1 MSEPVKSRVAGPVLA
16 GIALLAA
23 LIVYYGVSSTSGRH
37 LPGDETEARPQA
49 TAGTFVAWS
58 DSVWSLASDQDQ
70 LVFLL
75 VSDSSSE
82 AALKLES
89 QMLEIAELQTQF
101 KAQVL
106 PVRISRRVRPD
117 LAERYAQQQVPV
129 ALLLLPSG
137 EALSVLQG
145 ECGTW
150 PAQITQ
156 ADRFRRDHRN
166 EIAARVEKFWDVP
179 EAEILSSDTETLSLE
194 SLLDKVDH
202 VVYSYAD
209 SMLNAPSP
217 TDEIWRVDI
226 GSYLRLRTR
235 AKSPN
240 ASKAAS
246 QLLERLVS
254 ARNAAWPDDLDRLGQ
269 RLPPAGIAQVALE
282 PYVLT
287 EVNRSDK
294 ERAASVLDWMRARTA
309 QVTAAEAAYM
319 HRLAGVLGHK
329 LELAYPGHW
338 LGSDRPGMGSLP
350 HIEND
355 PEGLDGF
362 LTDGLAWL
370 EYLIDSADPARSDMA
385 QALADSIW
393 TQLWSEE
400 RLCFRDKPIRPT
412 AVRELE
418 VFPRAQLGRAAMSY
432 LRTSSQSDRP
442 LMRSRA
448 ERCLEAFQPYLE
460 TAGSAAAY
468 YGCALMLKSRTNSF
482 SASNSGT

>member
-1 MSEPVKSRVAGPVLA
+1 MSEPEKSKVAGPVLA

-23 LIVYYGVSSTSGRH
+23 VIVYYGVSSTSGKH
-37 LPGDETEARPQA
+37 LPGNETEARTQA
-49 TAGTFVAWS
+49 TAGTFVPWS

-75 VSDSSSE
+75 VSDSTRE
-82 AALKLES
+82 TALTLES
-89 QMLEIAELQTQF
+89 QMLEIAELQAQF

-106 PVRISRRVRPD
+106 PVRISRRMRPD

-145 ECGTW
+145 DPGTW

-156 ADRFRRDHRN
+156 ADRFRRDHRD

-179 EAEILSSDTETLSLE
+179 DAPIPSSGAETPSLE
-194 SLLDKVDH
+194 SQLAKVDLEIH
-202 VVYSYAD
+202 SYVD

-226 GSYLRLRTR
+226 GTYLRLRTR
-235 AKSPN
+235 ADSPN

-254 ARNAAWPDDLDRLGQ
+254 ARNSEWPDDLDMLGQ
-269 RLPPAGIAQVALE
+269 RLSPAGIAQVALE

-287 EVNRSDK
+287 EVSPSDID
-294 ERAASVLDWMRARTA
+294 RAASVLDWMRARTE

-319 HRLAGVLGHK
+319 HRLASMLGRK
-329 LELAYPGHW
+329 LDLAYPGDW

-350 HIEND
+350 HNLND

-370 EYLIDSADPARSDMA
+370 ECLIDSADPARSDLA

-393 TQLWSEE
+393 TRLWSEE

-432 LRTSSQSDRP
+432 LRTPKQSDP
-442 LMRSRA
+442 SLMRSRA
-448 ERCLEAFQPYLE
+448 ERCLEAFWPYLE

-468 YGCALMLKSRTNSF
+468 YGCALMVKSRTNS
-482 SASNSGT
+482 SSHSNSGT

>member
-1 MSEPVKSRVAGPVLA
+1 MSEAAKSKVAGPVLA
-16 GIALLAA
+16 GTALLAA
-23 LIVYYGVSSTSGRH
+23 LIVYYGVSSTSGTHRAGGAT
-37 LPGDETEARPQA
+37 LARTQA
-49 TAGTFVAWS
+49 TAGTFVPWS

-82 AALKLES
+82 MALTLES
-89 QMLEIAELQTQF
+89 QMLEISELQAQL

-106 PVRISRRVRPD
+106 PVRISRRMRPD

-166 EIAARVEKFWDVP
+166 EIAARVETFWDVP
-179 EAEILSSDTETLSLE
+179 DAPIPPSGTETPSLE
-194 SLLDKVDH
+194 SLLEHVDLE
-202 VVYSYAD
+202 VYSYLD

-240 ASKAAS
+240 ASKTAS
-246 QLLERLVS
+246 QQLERLVS
-254 ARNAAWPDDLDRLGQ
+254 ARNAAWPDDLDKLGL

-282 PYVLT
+282 PYVLA
-287 EVNRSDK
+287 EVSPSDRV
-294 ERAASVLDWMRARTA
+294 RAASVLDWMRARTA

-319 HRLAGVLGHK
+319 HRLANRLGRK

-338 LGSDRPGMGSLP
+338 LGIDRPGMGSLP
-350 HIEND
+350 HIAND

-370 EYLIDSADPARSDMA
+370 EYLIDSADPARSDLA

-393 TQLWSEE
+393 THLWSEE

-432 LRTSSQSDRP
+432 LRTSSQSDP
-442 LMRSRA
+442 SLMRSRA
-448 ERCLEAFQPYLE
+448 ERCLEAFLPYLE
-460 TAGSAAAY
+460 TAGGAAAY
-468 YGCALMLKSRTNSF
+468 YGCALMLKSRTNSS